1 MKQYILRRLL
11 QMIPTLL
18 GTTFIVFIIIN
29 MAPGSPLSHMVDPTI
44 SGEALERRREQLG
57 LDRPILQRYGLWI
70 AEAVQGNLGYST
82 RYRGRLVTDLIQ
94 SRLAA
99 TITLTF
105 SSILVSFIL
114 AVPIG
119 VISATRQYSTLD
131 YTVVVSAIAGVSV
144 PVFFLG
150 IVLIWAFGFQ
160 LGWFPV
166 GGMATAGVS
175 HPTFMAYISDVA
187 RHLVLPLVTLTAAST
202 ARFVRFT
209 RSSMLEVIR
218 QDYVRTAR
226 AKGLSEQVVIYRH
239 ALRNALLP
247 VVTILGL
254 SLPFL
259 FSGAIITE
267 AVFAW
272 PGMGTLLIESVSQ
285 RDYGLL
291 MGINLF
297 LAILVIFGNLLADV
311 FYTVVDPR
319 IRYD

>member
-1 MKQYILRRLL
+1 MKQYILRRIL

-57 LDRPILQRYGLWI
+57 LDRPILQRYASWLT
-70 AEAVQGNLGYST
+70 EAVQGNLGFST
-82 RYRGRLVTDLIQ
+82 RYRGRQVTDIIQ
-94 SRLAA
+94 TRLGP

-105 SSILVSFIL
+105 SSILISFII

-131 YTVVVSAIAGVSV
+131 YSVVVSAIAGVSV

-160 LGWFPV
+160 LGWFPI
-166 GGMATAGVS
+166 GGMSSAGVR
-175 HPTFMAYISDVA
+175 HPTFIAFASDVA
-187 RHLVLPLVTLTAAST
+187 RHLVLPLITLTAANT

-226 AKGLSEQVVIYRH
+226 AKGLSERVVIYRH

-297 LAILVIFGNLLADV
+297 LAVLVILGNLLADV

>member
-1 MKQYILRRLL
+1 MKQYLIRRLL
-11 QMIPTLL
+11 QMIPTLI
-18 GTTFIVFIIIN
+18 GTTFIVFVIIN
-29 MAPGSPLSHMVDPTI
+29 LAPGNPMTHMVDPTI
-44 SGEALERRREQLG
+44 SGAAVERRKEQLG
-57 LDRPILQRYGLWI
+57 LDRPLLQRYGSWL
-70 AEAVQGNLGYST
+70 AEAAQGNLGYSS
-82 RYRGRLVTDLIQ
+82 RYRGREVTAIIQ

-99 TITLTF
+99 TIILTF

-119 VISATRQYSTLD
+119 VISSTRQYSTLD
-131 YTVVVSAIAGVSV
+131 YSVVVSAIAGVSI

-166 GGMATAGVS
+166 GGMASAGVR
-175 HPTFMAYISDVA
+175 HPTFWAYAADVG
-187 RHLVLPLVTLTAAST
+187 RHLFLPLITLTCAST

-209 RSSMLEVIR
+209 RSSMLEVIK

-226 AKGLSEQVVIYRH
+226 AKGLPEQIVIYRH

-247 VVTILGL
+247 VITILGL

-272 PGMGTLLIESVSQ
+272 PGIGTLLYESVTQ
-285 RDYGLL
+285 RDYMLL

-297 LAILVIFGNLLADV
+297 LAVLVIVGNLLADI
-311 FYTVVDPR
+311 FYSVVDPR
-319 IRYD
+319 IRYE

>member
-1 MKQYILRRLL
+1 MKQYIIRRLL
-11 QMIPTLL
+11 QMIPTLI

-29 MAPGSPLSHMVDPTI
+29 MAPGNPLSHMVDPTI

-57 LDRPILQRYGLWI
+57 LDRPLLVRYGSWLS
-70 AEAVQGNLGYST
+70 EAVQGNLGYST
-82 RYRGRLVTDLIQ
+82 RYRGREVSAIIQ
-94 SRLAA
+94 SRLAP
-99 TITLTF
+99 TVILTF
-105 SSILVSFIL
+105 SSIFISFIL

-131 YTVVVSAIAGVSV
+131 YSVIVSAIAGVSV

-160 LGWFPV
+160 LGWLPV
-166 GGMATAGVS
+166 GGMSTAGVRYPS
-175 HPTFMAYISDVA
+175 FLVYAHDVA
-187 RHLVLPLVTLTAAST
+187 RHLVLPLVTLTCANT

-209 RSSMLEVIR
+209 RSSMLEVIK

-226 AKGLSEQVVIYRH
+226 AKGLSERVVIYRH

-272 PGMGTLLIESVSQ
+272 PGMGTLLIEAISV
-285 RDYGLL
+285 RDYGLV
-291 MGINLF
+291 MGINVF
-297 LAILVIFGNLLADV
+297 LAVLVILGNLLADI
-311 FYTVVDPR
+311 FYSIVDPR
-319 IRYD
+319 ICYD

>member
-1 MKQYILRRLL
+1 MKQYIIRRLL
-11 QMIPTLL
+11 QMIPTLI
-18 GTTFIVFIIIN
+18 GTTFIVFVIIN

-44 SGEALERRREQLG
+44 SEEAIERRREQLG
-57 LDRPILQRYGLWI
+57 LDQPLIQRYGSWFY
-70 AEAVQGNLGYST
+70 EAVQGNLGYST
-82 RYRGRLVTDLIQ
+82 RYRGRLVTELIQ
-94 SRLAA
+94 SRLAP
-99 TITLTF
+99 TIILTF
-105 SSILVSFIL
+105 SSILVSFII

-131 YTVVVSAIAGVSV
+131 YSVVVSAIAGVSI

-150 IVLIWAFGFQ
+150 IVLVWLFGFT
-160 LGWFPV
+160 LGWLPI
-166 GGMATAGVS
+166 GGMASAGVR
-175 HPTFMAYISDVA
+175 HPDFISYAADVG
-187 RHLVLPLVTLTAAST
+187 RHLVLPLITLTAANT

-267 AVFAW
+267 SVFAW
-272 PGMGTLLIESVSQ
+272 PGMGTMLIESVSQ

-297 LAILVIFGNLLADV
+297 LAVLVILGNLLADV
-311 FYTVVDPR
+311 FYSVVDPR

>member
-11 QMIPTLL
+11 QMIPTLI
-18 GTTFIVFIIIN
+18 GTTFIVYIIIN
-29 MAPGSPLSHMVDPTI
+29 MAPGSPLSHMIDPTI
-44 SGEALERRREQLG
+44 TGEALARREEQLG
-57 LDRPILQRYGLWI
+57 LDRPLLQRYGTWLT
-70 AEAVQGNLGYST
+70 EAAQGNLGYST
-82 RYRGRLVTDLIQ
+82 RYRGRLVTEIIQ
-94 SRLAA
+94 SRLLA
-99 TITLTF
+99 TVILTF
-105 SSILVSFIL
+105 SSIILSFIL

-131 YTVVVSAIAGVSV
+131 YSVVVTAIAGVSV

-150 IVLIWAFGFQ
+150 IVLIWAFAFQ
-160 LGWFPV
+160 MGWFPV
-166 GGMATAGVS
+166 GGMVSAGVR
-175 HPTFMAYISDVA
+175 HPTILAWAADVGK
-187 RHLVLPLVTLTAAST
+187 HLVLPLLTLTAANT

-226 AKGLSEQVVIYRH
+226 AKGLSERVVIYRH

-272 PGMGTLLIESVSQ
+272 PGMGTILIESVSQ

-291 MGINLF
+291 MGINVF
-297 LAILVIFGNLLADV
+297 LAVLVILGNLLADI
-311 FYTVVDPR
+311 FYSVVDPR

>member
-18 GTTFIVFIIIN
+18 GTTFIVYIIIN

-44 SGEALERRREQLG
+44 SQEAIERREEQLG
-57 LDRPILQRYGLWI
+57 LDRPLLQRYGTWLT
-70 AEAVQGNLGYST
+70 EAVQGNLGYSS
-82 RYRGRLVTDLIQ
+82 RYRGRLVSELIEN
-94 SRLAA
+94 RLGA
-99 TITLTF
+99 TVLLTF
-105 SSILVSFIL
+105 SSIFVSFII

-131 YTVVVSAIAGVSV
+131 YSVVVIAIAGVSV

-150 IVLIWAFGFQ
+150 IVLVWLFGFQ
-160 LGWFPV
+160 LGWLPI
-166 GGMATAGVS
+166 GGMVSAGIR
-175 HPTFMAYISDVA
+175 HPTFIAYALDVG
-187 RHLVLPLVTLTAAST
+187 RHLILPLVTLTAANT

-247 VVTILGL
+247 VITILGL

-267 AVFAW
+267 SVFTW
-272 PGMGTLLIESVSQ
+272 PGMGTLLIESISQ

-291 MGINLF
+291 MGINVF
-297 LAILVIFGNLLADV
+297 LAVLVIMGNLLADI
-311 FYTVVDPR
+311 FYSVVDPR

>member
-1 MKQYILRRLL
+1 MKQYIIRRFL
-11 QMIPTLL
+11 QMVPTLV

-29 MAPGSPLSHMVDPTI
+29 MAPGDPLSHLVDPTV
-44 SGEALERRREQLG
+44 SSEAIERRKEQLG
-57 LDRPILQRYGLWI
+57 LDRPLLHRYGTWLT
-70 AEAVQGNLGYST
+70 EAAQGNLGYST
-82 RYRGRLVTDLIQ
+82 RYRGREVSAIIQ
-94 SRLAA
+94 TRLPA
-99 TITLTF
+99 TVILTF
-105 SSILVSFIL
+105 SSIFISFIL

-131 YTVVVSAIAGVSV
+131 YSVIVSAIAGVSV

-160 LGWFPV
+160 LGWLPV
-166 GGMATAGVS
+166 GGMSTAGARF
-175 HPTFMAYISDVA
+175 PTYLAYFTDVG
-187 RHLVLPLVTLTAAST
+187 RHLILPLVTLTCANT

-209 RSSMLEVIR
+209 RSSMLEVIK

-226 AKGLSEQVVIYRH
+226 AKGLSERVVIYRH

-247 VVTILGL
+247 VITILGL

-272 PGMGTLLIESVSQ
+272 PGMGTLLIEAISQ
-285 RDYGLL
+285 RDYGLV
-291 MGINLF
+291 MGINVF
-297 LAILVIFGNLLADV
+297 LAVLVILGNLLADI
-311 FYTVVDPR
+311 FYSIVDPR
-319 IRYD
+319 ICYD

>member
-1 MKQYILRRLL
+1 MKQYIIRRLL
-11 QMIPTLL
+11 QMIPTLI
-18 GTTFIVFIIIN
+18 GTTFIVYVIIN
-29 MAPGSPLSHMVDPTI
+29 MAPGSPLSHMIDPTI
-44 SGEALERRREQLG
+44 SQEAIERRKEQLG
-57 LDRPILQRYGLWI
+57 LDRPLLQRYGTWLT
-70 AEAVQGNLGYST
+70 EAVQGNLGYST
-82 RYRGRLVTDLIQ
+82 RYRGRLVTELIQ
-94 SRLAA
+94 GRLGP

-105 SSILVSFIL
+105 SSILVSFII

-131 YTVVVSAIAGVSV
+131 YSVVVSAIAGVSI

-150 IVLIWAFGFQ
+150 IVLVWLFGFT

-166 GGMATAGVS
+166 GGMSSAGVR
-175 HPTFMAYISDVA
+175 HPDFFSFAADVG
-187 RHLVLPLVTLTAAST
+187 RHLVLPLVTLTAANT

-267 AVFAW
+267 SVFAW
-272 PGMGTLLIESVSQ
+272 PGMGTMLIESVSQ

-291 MGINLF
+291 MGINVF
-297 LAILVIFGNLLADV
+297 LAVLVILGNLLADI
-311 FYTVVDPR
+311 FYSVVDPR

>member
-1 MKQYILRRLL
+1 
-11 QMIPTLL
+11 
-18 GTTFIVFIIIN
+18 

-57 LDRPILQRYGLWI
+57 LDRPILQRYGSWLT
-70 AEAVQGNLGYST
+70 EAVQGNLGYST
-82 RYRGRLVTDLIQ
+82 RYRGRLVTEIIQ
-94 SRLAA
+94 TRLGA
-99 TITLTF
+99 TIVLTF
-105 SSILVSFIL
+105 SSVLISFIL

-119 VISATRQYSTLD
+119 VISATRQYSALD
-131 YTVVVSAIAGVSV
+131 YSVVVLAIAGVSI

-166 GGMATAGVS
+166 GGMVSAGVR
-175 HPTFMAYISDVA
+175 HATFLAYATDVG
-187 RHLVLPLVTLTAAST
+187 RHLVLPLVTLTCAST

-226 AKGLSEQVVIYRH
+226 AKGLSERVVIYRH

-272 PGMGTLLIESVSQ
+272 PGMGTLLIESVGQ

-297 LAILVIFGNLLADV
+297 LAVLVILGNLLADI

>member
-1 MKQYILRRLL
+1 MKKYILRRLL
-11 QMIPTLL
+11 QLIPTVI
-18 GTTFIVFIIIN
+18 GTTFILFIIIN
-29 MAPGSPLSHMVDPTI
+29 AAPGNPMSTLVDPTI
-44 SGEALERRREQLG
+44 SEEAIERRIEQLG
-57 LDRPILQRYGLWI
+57 LDRPVLERYGIWLT
-70 AEAVQGNLGYST
+70 EAFQGNLGYSS
-82 RYRGRLVTDLIQ
+82 RYRGREVTSIIQ
-94 SRLAA
+94 SRLGP
-99 TITLTF
+99 TILLTF
-105 SSILVSFIL
+105 SSVFLGFII

-131 YTVVVSAIAGVSV
+131 YAVVVSAIAGVSI

-150 IVLIWAFGFQ
+150 IVLIWLFAFN

-166 GGMATAGVS
+166 GGMASAG
-175 HPTFMAYISDVA
+175 A
-187 RHLVLPLVTLTAAST
+187 RHANWFAYAGDVLRHLILPLITLTAAGT

-226 AKGLSEQVVIYRH
+226 AKGLSERIVIYRH

-259 FSGAIITE
+259 FSGAVITE

-272 PGMGTLLIESVSQ
+272 PGMGTLIVEAVSS

-291 MGINLF
+291 MGTNLF
-297 LAILVIFGNLLADV
+297 LAILVIVGNMVADIC
-311 FYTVVDPR
+311 YALVDPR

>member
-1 MKQYILRRLL
+1 
-11 QMIPTLL
+11 MI
-18 GTTFIVFIIIN
+18 
-29 MAPGSPLSHMVDPTI
+29 DPTI
-44 SGEALERRREQLG
+44 SQEAIERREEQLG
-57 LDRPILQRYGLWI
+57 LDRPLLHRYGAWLT
-70 AEAVQGNLGYST
+70 EAVQGNLGYST
-82 RYRGRLVTDLIQ
+82 RYRGRLVSELIQ
-94 SRLAA
+94 NRLGA
-99 TITLTF
+99 TVLLTF
-105 SSILVSFIL
+105 SSIFISFII
-114 AVPIG
+114 AVPVG

-131 YTVVVSAIAGVSV
+131 YSVVVMAIAGVSV

-150 IVLIWAFGFQ
+150 IVLVWFFGFQ
-160 LGWFPV
+160 LGWLPI
-166 GGMATAGVS
+166 GGMVSAGIR
-175 HPTFMAYISDVA
+175 HPTFMTYALDVG
-187 RHLVLPLVTLTAAST
+187 RHLILPLVTLTAANT

-247 VVTILGL
+247 VITILGL

-267 AVFAW
+267 SVFTW
-272 PGMGTLLIESVSQ
+272 PGMGTLLIESISQ

-291 MGINLF
+291 MGINVF
-297 LAILVIFGNLLADV
+297 LAVLVIMGNLLADI
-311 FYTVVDPR
+311 FYSVVDPR

>member
-18 GTTFIVFIIIN
+18 GTTFIVYIIIN
-29 MAPGSPLSHMVDPTI
+29 MAPGSPLSHMIDPTI
-44 SGEALERRREQLG
+44 SQEAIERREEQLG
-57 LDRPILQRYGLWI
+57 LDRPLLHRYGAWLT
-70 AEAVQGNLGYST
+70 EAVQGNLGYST
-82 RYRGRLVTDLIQ
+82 RYRGRLVSELIQ
-94 SRLAA
+94 NRLGA
-99 TITLTF
+99 TVLLTF
-105 SSILVSFIL
+105 SSIFISFII
-114 AVPIG
+114 AVPVG

-131 YTVVVSAIAGVSV
+131 YSVVVMAIAGVSV

-150 IVLIWAFGFQ
+150 IVLVWFFGFQ
-160 LGWFPV
+160 LGWLPI
-166 GGMATAGVS
+166 GGMVSAGIR
-175 HPTFMAYISDVA
+175 HPTFMTYALDVG
-187 RHLVLPLVTLTAAST
+187 RHLILPLVTLTAANT

-247 VVTILGL
+247 VITILGL

-267 AVFAW
+267 SVFTW
-272 PGMGTLLIESVSQ
+272 PGMGTLLIESISQ

-291 MGINLF
+291 MGINVF
-297 LAILVIFGNLLADV
+297 LAVLVIMGNLLADI
-311 FYTVVDPR
+311 FYSVVDPR

>member
-1 MKQYILRRLL
+1 MKQYIVRRFL

-18 GTTFIVFIIIN
+18 GTTFIVFVIIN

-44 SGEALERRREQLG
+44 SAEAIERRREQLG
-57 LDRPILQRYGLWI
+57 LDRPLLQRYGSWLV
-70 AEAVQGNLGYST
+70 EAVQGNLGYST
-82 RYRGRLVTDLIQ
+82 RYRGRLVTDIIQ
-94 SRLAA
+94 TRLGP
-99 TITLTF
+99 TIILTF
-105 SSILVSFIL
+105 SSIIVSFIL

-119 VISATRQYSTLD
+119 VISATRQYSALD
-131 YTVVVSAIAGVSV
+131 YSVVVSAIAGVSI

-150 IVLIWAFGFQ
+150 IVLIYLFGFQ
-160 LGWFPV
+160 LGWLPV
-166 GGMATAGVS
+166 GGMAAAGVR
-175 HPTFMAYISDVA
+175 HPTWLSYAADVA
-187 RHLVLPLVTLTAAST
+187 RHLVLPLVTLTAANT

-226 AKGLSEQVVIYRH
+226 AKGLSERVVIYRH

-259 FSGAIITE
+259 FSGAVITE

-272 PGMGTLLIESVSQ
+272 PGMGTLLIESVSL

-297 LAILVIFGNLLADV
+297 LAVLVIIGNLLADI
-311 FYTVVDPR
+311 FYSVVDPR